1 MATLVNLVLFGGVL
15 VFHTF
20 LAAVLTR
27 FFRIR
32 MNTRAGSLLYA
43 ALIIPIVL
51 VATTLVF
58 SGVLGIGVDLGSSA
72 IVLGVMIGMPLVLGF
87 TIDMLYV
94 PAPDEYELPDVQG
107 DS

>member
-15 VFHTF
+15 AFHTL

-32 MNTRAGSLLYA
+32 MKTHAGAIVY
-43 ALIIPIVL
+43 ALIGIPAVL

-58 SGVLGIGVDLGSSA
+58 SGVLGIGLDLGSPVA
-72 IVLGVMIGMPLVLGF
+72 VLGVMVGMPLVLGL
-87 TIDMLYV
+87 TIDVLYV
-94 PAPDEYELPDVQG
+94 PAPDEYDLPEARN
-107 DS
+107 